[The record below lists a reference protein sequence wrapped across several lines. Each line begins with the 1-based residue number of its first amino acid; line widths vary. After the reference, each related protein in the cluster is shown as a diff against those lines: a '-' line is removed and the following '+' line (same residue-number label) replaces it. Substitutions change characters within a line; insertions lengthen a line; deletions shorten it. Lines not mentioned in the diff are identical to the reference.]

1 MLNTLE
7 KLCSLPGVSGSE
19 EEVRRYIRSEA
30 LKYTDDVYTD
40 VMGSLIVTKRGK
52 NKNAPHLMLAA
63 HMDEVGFMVKS
74 ITEPG
79 TTWAG
84 VPARKVSD
92 CNSHNNLSPLLNLE

>member
-52 NKNAPHLMLAA
+52 NKNAPRLMLADSWSSPSPSPA
-63 HMDEVGFMVKS
+63 
-74 ITEPG
+74 TCALRR
-79 TTWAG
+79 WA
-84 VPARKVSD
+84 A
-92 CNSHNNLSPLLNLE
+92 